1 MLEEKIKNLPDLQ
14 KEYLFQVYLNEL
26 DDDVKTDFMLRIKA
40 ADVLYSLIAL
50 HTDEFEDLFIL
61 NNEKLLKKV
70 KTITIRFYKN
80 ELKEFSGEV
89 TYKVKFNHLRF
100 MADASSGNTLKP
112 TLYFDLKK
120 RIK

>member
-1 MLEEKIKNLPDLQ
+1 MLEEEIKNLPDLQ
-14 KEYLFQVYLNEL
+14 KDYLFHVYLNEL
-26 DDDVKTDFMLRIKA
+26 DEEVKTSFKLRIKA
-40 ADVLYSLIAL
+40 VNLMYSLMSL

-80 ELKEFSGEV
+80 GLNECSGEV

-100 MADASSGNTLKP
+100 IADASSGNTLKS

>member
-1 MLEEKIKNLPDLQ
+1 MLEEEIKNLPDLQ
-14 KEYLFQVYLNEL
+14 KDNLFQVYLNEL
-26 DDDVKTDFMLRIKA
+26 NYKVEIGFMLRIKA
-40 ADVLYSLIAL
+40 VNIMNSLIAL

-80 ELKEFSGEV
+80 GLNECSGEV

-100 MADASSGNTLKP
+100 IADASSGNTLKP
-112 TLYFDLKK
+112 ILYFDLKK